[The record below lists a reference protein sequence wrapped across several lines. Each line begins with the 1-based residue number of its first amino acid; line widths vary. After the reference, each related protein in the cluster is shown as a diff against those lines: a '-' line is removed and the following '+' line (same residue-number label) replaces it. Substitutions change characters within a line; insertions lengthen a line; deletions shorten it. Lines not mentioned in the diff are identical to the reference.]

1 MEKNTDIKE
10 KIIFKEDWRK
20 AIIVL
25 IISILLALMFGGISY
40 YYYKCL
46 SEEQIA
52 KKNEKIE
59 IIADNTETLNVSKIL
74 EEEIE
79 VETKSAEIIQQEEV
93 EKVEVKKQ
101 TTTNTSKATSS
112 SKTKDTSKTNSNN
125 VSTNAN
131 SKVTQPNDSSTKNG
145 RLQIATEE
153 AKKIVFQIIEPGMSD
168 YDKAFAIFMY
178 LYYNVSTQ
186 YNQSTTAYQTN
197 YGNEAYAALIM
208 KQAACSGFCK
218 AVTLMCNAAGL
229 QSKHIN
235 ANQWTHQWN
244 TVLINGEWIILD
256 AQGGIFGGTVHPLEY

>member
-1 MEKNTDIKE
+1 MEKNTGIKE
-10 KIIFKEDWRK
+10 KIMFKKDWK
-20 AIIVL
+20 KTAIVTITS
-25 IISILLALMFGGISY
+25 ISLALMFGGISCY
-40 YYYKCL
+40 YYTCS

-52 KKNEKIE
+52 KKNKIIE
-59 IIADNTETLNVSKIL
+59 TIADDTETLEVSKII

-79 VETKSAEIIQQEEV
+79 VETKNDEIIQP
-93 EKVEVKKQ
+93 
-101 TTTNTSKATSS
+101 TTNTSKAKSS

-131 SKVTQPNDSSTKNG
+131 SKVTQSNDSSTKNG
-145 RLQIATEE
+145 RLQIATAE
-153 AKKIVFQIIEPGMSD
+153 AKRVVESIITPEMSD
-168 YDKAFAIFMY
+168 YEKAYTICKY
-178 LYYNVSTQ
+178 LFYNVTTQ
-186 YNQSTTAYQTN
+186 YNQSNEAYKTN